1 MEVLKLFVGTCAF
14 TLAFLFLYISS
25 RAFMVGMFVIG
36 FMSALIVIGM
46 GHLSYSMFIDIVG
59 EIPVVLTTGGIAL
72 TCKLVRA
79 CFFTLASSLVYFTNY
94 LCYNS

>member
-1 MEVLKLFVGTCAF
+1 MLKGVKLSIYPNKKQREQLDIMFGN
-14 TLAFLFLYISS
+14 S
-25 RAFMVGMFVIG
+25 R
-36 FMSALIVIGM
+36 
-46 GHLSYSMFIDIVG
+46 FIDIVG

>member
-25 RAFMVGMFVIG
+25 GAFMVGMFVVG

-46 GHLSYSMFIDIVG
+46 GHLSYSMFIDLF
-59 EIPVVLTTGGIAL
+59 ED
-72 TCKLVRA
+72 
-79 CFFTLASSLVYFTNY
+79 
-94 LCYNS
+94 

>member
-36 FMSALIVIGM
+36 FMSVLIVIGM
-46 GHLSYSMFIDIVG
+46 GHLSYSMFIDLF
-59 EIPVVLTTGGIAL
+59 EE
-72 TCKLVRA
+72 
-79 CFFTLASSLVYFTNY
+79 
-94 LCYNS
+94 

>member
-14 TLAFLFLYISS
+14 TLAFLFLHISS

-46 GHLSYSMFIDIVG
+46 GHLSYSMFIDLF
-59 EIPVVLTTGGIAL
+59 ED
-72 TCKLVRA
+72 
-79 CFFTLASSLVYFTNY
+79 
-94 LCYNS
+94 

>member
-25 RAFMVGMFVIG
+25 RAFMVDMFVIG

-46 GHLSYSMFIDIVG
+46 GHLSYSM
-59 EIPVVLTTGGIAL
+59 
-72 TCKLVRA
+72 LVDL
-79 CFFTLASSLVYFTNY
+79 FED
-94 LCYNS
+94 